1 MERQEVA
8 IVEIR
13 IPFLSLVTLL
23 LKLAVAAIPIFVISY
38 VLIVYILFALNNLH
52 FR

>member
-1 MERQEVA
+1 MERHEVA

-23 LKLAVAAIPIFVISY
+23 LKLAVAAVPIFVISY
-38 VLIVYILFALNNLH
+38 MFVVYTLFALNNLH
-52 FR
+52 LR